1 VILPR
6 RVTYCLIV
14 VVSAIGLLYRYPLGL
29 GHEAGSDTTFIHT
42 LANSLSERGT
52 ASWILHPLSYFG
64 LYALSYPS
72 AMPFLFASL
81 AEVSGVSVE
90 GSILLTGLGFSVVAG
105 LSAFAATRSVRED
118 DRLGW
123 FGPRIRDRTG
133 PCRFLPHPP
142 NHENP
147 GRPVSPP

>member
-1 VILPR
+1 MILPR

-81 AEVSGVSVE
+81 SEVSGVSVE
-90 GSILLTGLGFSVVAG
+90 GVMVGSPERWGQMASRRAAGALGPVARARSNSKVRWKAVRSR
-105 LSAFAATRSVRED
+105 SAACSSSS
-118 DRLGW
+118 L
-123 FGPRIRDRTG
+123 
-133 PCRFLPHPP
+133 
-142 NHENP
+142 
-147 GRPVSPP
+147 